1 MPYSVQW
8 SDQASDDVREWGV
21 YVARQTSKQYA
32 DELVQRLEQEVR
44 EALGWSPQ
52 GYSPA
57 PDWGEG
63 VRRLPVLGRR
73 VLFEVDEAQRVARI
87 LAVVGGAENPRDI
100 R

>member
-52 GYSPA
+52 GHSPA
-57 PDWGEG
+57 PEWGEG

-73 VLFEVDEAQRVARI
+73 VLF
-87 LAVVGGAENPRDI
+87 
-100 R
+100 